1 MKKKVFKIIGIVVVV
16 FLIIAIGA
24 CIYFPVTIR
33 SPKEYV
39 KDGDVELEKLLTKAD
54 IKKDR
59 EQLIDIVEKTHP
71 IFLEGT
77 PEKYKKAKDKF
88 LIETDEDMKV
98 EKFQISVSKYLS
110 SIEDGHTSIR
120 WMEKRYLKVNWRYID
135 DKLFLSDENNVPN
148 NIKVTKINGVRVEK
162 IIPLINELF
171 PAENYVAQNLN
182 NARYAKSEKVLNLAG
197 VESSNGITLT
207 VEDNGGEKSL
217 PLDFYE
223 PQGIKGKPYEI
234 SSKKID
240 DKTFYIKL
248 GICDYTPD
256 FRKVIEELKASVN
269 SNIENVIVDVR
280 DNPGG
285 NSGVCEEI
293 LKTIKI
299 TPGKNGG
306 IIRLSPLASERYGF
320 LRKSGSFSNKP
331 SNKVTKNENIKLY
344 TIMNEKTFS
353 SAQMLCTW
361 VKDGGLGTLV
371 GQPCSNMP
379 SSFGDILMFQLNNS
393 KIEGQISFKK
403 FLRPDKNRNSERVL
417 EPDVKVDY
425 KDDALNKT
433 LELIK
438 AK

>member
-1 MKKKVFKIIGIVVVV
+1 MKKKVFKIIGVVVAI
-16 FLIIAIGA
+16 LLMIAIGA
-24 CIYFPVTIR
+24 CIYFPVATG
-33 SPKEYV
+33 STKEYV
-39 KDGDVELEKLLTKAD
+39 KDGEVELEKLLTKD
-54 IKKDR
+54 EVKRDR

-77 PEKYKKAKDKF
+77 PEKYKTAKEKF

-98 EKFQISVSKYLS
+98 EKFQIAVSRYLA

-135 DKLFLSDENNVPN
+135 DKLVLSDENNVPN
-148 NIKVTKINGVRVEK
+148 NIKVAKINGVKVEK
-162 IIPLINELF
+162 IISLINELF
-171 PAENYVAQNLN
+171 PAENYVAQNVN

-197 VESSNGITLT
+197 VDSTNGITLT
-207 VEDNGGEKSL
+207 VEDNSGEKSL
-217 PLDFYE
+217 PIEFYE

-248 GICDYTPD
+248 GICDYTPEFD
-256 FRKVIEELKASVN
+256 KVIEDLKEAVDI
-269 SNIENVIVDVR
+269 NIENVIVDVR

-285 NSGVCEEI
+285 NSGVCGRI
-293 LKTIKI
+293 LRTMNM
-299 TPGKNGG
+299 TPGKYGAVM
-306 IIRLSPLASERYGF
+306 RFSPLASERYGF
-320 LRKSGSFSNKP
+320 LRKSGAFSDKP
-331 SNKVTKNENIKLY
+331 SNKVTKNESIKLY
-344 TIMNEKTFS
+344 VLMNEKTFS

-361 VKDGGLGTLV
+361 VKDGSLGTLV

-379 SSFGDILMFQLNNS
+379 SSFGDILMFQLKNS

-403 FLRPDKNRNSERVL
+403 FLRPDKNRDSERVL
-417 EPDVKVDY
+417 EPDVKADY

-438 AK
+438 EK